1 MTTEAPPPLDLLSVP
16 LHGIQVI
23 EASAGTGKTHTITR
37 LFLRLVLEA
46 GIEVDRI
53 LVVTYTVAA
62 TEELRER
69 IRALL
74 GMALAALRGDDE
86 GDPLVAELAA
96 RVSDRAE
103 ATRRVQHALWNFD
116 RAGIHTIHGFCQRVL
131 VENAFES
138 RLPFECEILPDVSEL
153 LQEVVDDFWREHL
166 VEAPV
171 PFVQCLLE
179 RRVSPERLAASVAP
193 HLGRPD
199 LRLIAPDAVAD
210 EAARYDA
217 WRAAWD
223 ALRAQWPAAR
233 PAVEALLLDPGLN
246 RSRYPLDSVP
256 TWLRRMDGYLRA
268 DLPGLKTFDKLPKLA
283 ADEVARSWKK
293 GVTPRT
299 HPALDACEAFVRAH
313 ERVVEAVEVRLKRLK
328 VELLLAARGELEVRK
343 GRARLRSYDDLLQGV
358 RRALESAGG
367 AALAERLRENW
378 AAALVDE
385 FQDTDPTQYEIVRRI
400 WDGASQPVFLVGDP
414 KQAIYRFRG
423 ADVFA
428 YLAARAHAESTHVL
442 DVNWRSDPGLVAA
455 VNAIFGQVDRPFVL
469 EAIPFLAARPAATQ
483 REVLTIEGEPR
494 EPFRVWFFDRG
505 GAATLVPKGDATRAA
520 ATATAAEIANLLRLA
535 DAHRARLGDR
545 DLEGSDIAVL
555 VRSHR
560 QGRLMG
566 DALAGLG
573 VPSVQQAE
581 DSVFASPEAEQLR
594 RVLLAVAEPGRDDI
608 VRAALG
614 TELLGMP
621 GEELVRLL
629 AADAEW
635 AARIETFHGYHR
647 LWREHGFARMFR
659 ALAAAAAIAPRL
671 LALADGERRLTNLL
685 HLGELLADEAARQPR
700 GLEALSEWMATRAA
714 DPHPESEEQQLRLES
729 DEHVV
734 KIVTI
739 HKSKGLQ
746 YPIVFC
752 PFLWDGRL
760 FAERDRDV
768 ACHDEAHDDRATLE
782 MEADGQSP
790 LRVQACREELAESLR
805 LLYVALTR
813 AEHRCTVVWGPGN
826 DSPTS
831 PLFWLLYGAEAGN
844 QIGALRARVRGLDDA
859 ALRRGVDDLA
869 ERGGGSI
876 RVDMLPAGRGQ
887 RLRSRATDAESLA
900 ARTLVRPVPAGWGLA
915 SFSAL
920 ASTRSAEGPDHDADV
935 AVAPTDE
942 EPAERNGFTFPSGAR
957 AGSCLH
963 AILERLDF
971 TDAAPERRRLVI
983 ARELRRFGFSSDW
996 QPAVEA
1002 MVGRVLGT
1010 ALDDAGRIR
1019 LADVPRERRLDE
1031 LEFTYPL
1038 TRFDVAGLGALLREH
1053 AFTDGPLGDVLGTL
1067 EFAPV
1072 KGFMRGFIDIVFEAD
1087 GRYWLADYKS
1097 NWLGPT
1103 LNDYAGD
1110 RLPAVIA
1117 RETYWLQYLIYTVV
1131 LHRLLRLRL
1140 PHYDYDQHVGG
1151 VLYLF
1156 LRGMDPVRGAACG
1169 VFRDR
1174 LARALVEG
1182 LDRWLGELP

>member
-1 MTTEAPPPLDLLSVP
+1 
-16 LHGIQVI
+16 
-23 EASAGTGKTHTITR
+23 
-37 LFLRLVLEA
+37 
-46 GIEVDRI
+46 
-53 LVVTYTVAA
+53 
-62 TEELRER
+62 
-69 IRALL
+69 
-74 GMALAALRGDDE
+74 MAKG
-86 GDPLVAELAA
+86 
-96 RVSDRAE
+96 E
-103 ATRRVQHALWNFD
+103 ATRR
-116 RAGIHTIHGFCQRVL
+116 
-131 VENAFES
+131 
-138 RLPFECEILPDVSEL
+138 
-153 LQEVVDDFWREHL
+153 
-166 VEAPV
+166 
-171 PFVQCLLE
+171 
-179 RRVSPERLAASVAP
+179 
-193 HLGRPD
+193 
-199 LRLIAPDAVAD
+199 
-210 EAARYDA
+210 
-217 WRAAWD
+217 
-223 ALRAQWPAAR
+223 
-233 PAVEALLLDPGLN
+233 
-246 RSRYPLDSVP
+246 
-256 TWLRRMDGYLRA
+256 
-268 DLPGLKTFDKLPKLA
+268 
-283 ADEVARSWKK
+283 
-293 GVTPRT
+293 
-299 HPALDACEAFVRAH
+299 
-313 ERVVEAVEVRLKRLK
+313 
-328 VELLLAARGELEVRK
+328 
-343 GRARLRSYDDLLQGV
+343 
-358 RRALESAGG
+358 
-367 AALAERLRENW
+367 
-378 AAALVDE
+378 
-385 FQDTDPTQYEIVRRI
+385 
-400 WDGASQPVFLVGDP
+400 
-414 KQAIYRFRG
+414 
-423 ADVFA
+423 
-428 YLAARAHAESTHVL
+428 
-442 DVNWRSDPGLVAA
+442 
-455 VNAIFGQVDRPFVL
+455 
-469 EAIPFLAARPAATQ
+469 
-483 REVLTIEGEPR
+483 
-494 EPFRVWFFDRG
+494 
-505 GAATLVPKGDATRAA
+505 A
-520 ATATAAEIANLLRLA
+520 ATATAAEIASLLRLA

-566 DALAGLG
+566 DALARLG

-629 AADAEW
+629 TADAEW
-635 AARIETFHGYHR
+635 ATRVETFHGYHR

-659 ALAAAAAIAPRL
+659 ALAAAEEIAPRL

-760 FAERDRDV
+760 FAEREHDV
-768 ACHDEAHDDRATLE
+768 ACHDQTHDDRATLE

-813 AEHRCTVVWGPGN
+813 AEQRCTVVWGPGN

-831 PLFWLLYGAEAGN
+831 PLFWLLHGTEAGD
-844 QIGALRARVRGLDDA
+844 QIGALRARMKALDDA
-859 ALRRGVDDLA
+859 ALRRRLDDLA
-869 ERGGGSI
+869 ERSDGGI

-887 RLRSRATDAESLA
+887 RLRSRATDAESLV
-900 ARTLVRPVPAGWGLA
+900 ARTLERPVPAGWGLA

-920 ASTRSAEGPDHDADV
+920 ASARTAEGPDHDADV

-942 EPAERNGFTFPSGAR
+942 APAERNGFTFPSGAR

-971 TDAAPERRRLVI
+971 ADAAPDRRRQVI
-983 ARELRRFGFSSDW
+983 ARELHRFGFSSDW
-996 QPAVEA
+996 LPAVEA
-1002 MVGRVLGT
+1002 MIGRVLGT
-1010 ALDDAGRIR
+1010 ALDDAGRLR

-1038 TRFDVAGLGALLREH
+1038 ARFDVAGLGALLREH
-1053 AFTDGPLGDVLGTL
+1053 AFTDGPLGDVLGSL
-1067 EFAPV
+1067 GFAPV
-1072 KGFMRGFIDIVFEAD
+1072 NGFMRGFIDLVFEAD

-1103 LNDYAGD
+1103 LDDYAAE

-1140 PHYDYDQHVGG
+1140 PDYDYDRHVGG

-1156 LRGMDPVRGAACG
+1156 LRGMDPARGAACG

-1182 LDRWLGELP
+1182 LDRWIGELP